1 MNAHPPHWAAQKE
14 RGTPV
19 LLRLTAWAARTFGR
33 RTVRPLVLLIVL
45 YFFCFAPRARRAI
58 ADYQQR
64 LRDQGLG
71 RALPAKRPVFG
82 QFMAFADAI
91 LDKLDVWQGRL
102 TRADIDM
109 VDPDDLH
116 SQMRGQAHGQIQD
129 QAHASRG
136 QILVCA
142 HVGNM
147 DVCRALVE
155 RSGHLALNVLVHT
168 RHAEAF
174 NRLLESHGASR
185 LRLYQVTELDAATML
200 DLHQRIE
207 RGEWLAIAGDRVPV
221 RDTPGRD
228 VPEGGVQA
236 RSAPPEGT
244 RKTSA
249 RVTTADFL
257 GAPASFPQGPWLLA
271 GLLRCPVNV
280 LFCTRIA
287 GRYRVTLE
295 RLADTV
301 AWTRG
306 HREAEIG
313 RWAQRYAD
321 RLARECA
328 DAPQQWFNFYPFWND
343 HA

>member
-1 MNAHPPHWAAQKE
+1 MNGGKAREPHWAAQRE

-33 RTVRPLVLLIVL
+33 RTLRPLLLLIVL

-64 LRDQGLG
+64 LRAQGLG
-71 RALPAKRPVFG
+71 MALPAERPVFG

-102 TRADIDM
+102 TRTGITM
-109 VDPDDLH
+109 VDADDLH
-116 SQMRGQAHGQIQD
+116 SQMRGG
-129 QAHASRG
+129 RG

-142 HVGNM
+142 HLGNM

-155 RSGHLALNVLVHT
+155 RSGQLALNVLVHT

-185 LRLYQVTELDAATML
+185 LRLYQVTELDPATML

-221 RDTPGRD
+221 QGP
-228 VPEGGVQA
+228 
-236 RSAPPEGT
+236 
-244 RKTSA
+244 RKASA
-249 RVTTADFL
+249 RVTSADFL
-257 GAPASFPQGPWLLA
+257 GAPATFPQGPWLLA

-280 LFCTRIA
+280 LFCTKIA

-295 RLADTV
+295 RLADSV

-306 HREAEIG
+306 RRDAEID

>member
-1 MNAHPPHWAAQKE
+1 M
-14 RGTPV
+14 
-19 LLRLTAWAARTFGR
+19 RLTAWAARTFGR

-45 YFFCFAPRARRAI
+45 YFFCVAPRARRAI

-64 LRDQGLG
+64 LHAQGLAQ
-71 RALPAKRPVFG
+71 ALPARRPVFG

-102 TRADIDM
+102 TRAD
-109 VDPDDLH
+109 VSVLDPDDLH
-116 SQMRGQAHGQIQD
+116 GQMHGG
-129 QAHASRG
+129 RG

-142 HVGNM
+142 HLGNM
-147 DVCRALVE
+147 DVCRALIE
-155 RSGHLALNVLVHT
+155 RSGEVALNVLVHT

-185 LRLYQVTELDAATML
+185 LRLYQVTELDPATML
-200 DLHQRIE
+200 DLNQRVE

-221 RDTPGRD
+221 RGTP
-228 VPEGGVQA
+228 VPGA
-236 RSAPPEGT
+236 RTAN
-244 RKTSA
+244 A
-249 RVTTADFL
+249 RVTRAEFL
-257 GAPASFPQGPWLLA
+257 GAPAAFPQGPWLLA

-280 LFCTRIA
+280 LFCTKIA

-295 RLADTV
+295 RLADAV
-301 AWTRG
+301 SWSRG
-306 HREAEIG
+306 QRDTEIAT
-313 RWAQRYAD
+313 WAQRYAD

-328 DAPQQWFNFYPFWND
+328 DAPQQWFNFYPFWNG